1 MEKEE
6 IVTRTG
12 KIWLG
17 EDGIL
22 RFIYSPG
29 TEVTLTDTKEN
40 VAVASKI
47 IKGKRLPALTDF
59 RGLKSMT
66 REARVYYS
74 GEEVAKYVNAG
85 AVVIGSPVSRIIG
98 NFFMGL
104 NKSIIPNR
112 LFTSESQAIEW
123 LKGFI
128 E

>member
-47 IKGKRLPALTDF
+47 IKGKRRPALTDF

>member
-1 MEKEE
+1 MENEI

-17 EDGIL
+17 EDGVL
-22 RFIYSPG
+22 RLIYSSG
-29 TEVTLTDTKEN
+29 AKVTLTDVKEN
-40 VAVASKI
+40 VVVASKI
-47 IKGKRLPALTDF
+47 INGKRRPALTDF

-85 AVVIGSPVSRIIG
+85 AVLIGSPVSKIIG
-98 NFFMGL
+98 NFFLGL

-112 LFTSESQAIEW
+112 LFTSESAAIEW